1 MARTKAMIM
10 RIPQDILGEEVV
22 GVEALRHLPAQLGEL
37 RARIGE
43 VLLVDLKV
51 GWCCSWW

>member
-1 MARTKAMIM
+1 M
-10 RIPQDILGEEVV
+10 V

-51 GWCCSWW
+51 GWWWCCWWRRWCWC